1 MLKKYSY
8 EISRIPKAVKRLQE
22 VKELYLYGNSEYA
35 LRILNKMKEAHIEI
49 KAVLVSKEYF
59 HEDNFEG
66 YHVYEAKSFIESSS
80 EPITIVLGFW
90 PLNHTKLIKEL
101 CSCRMI
107 EHIFIL
113 EGGTYVLLNHS
124 CFPKYIDNKVI
135 LMDDYYRRLLKRD
148 LNREYY
154 EENYNLFLQTYE
166 WLADEKSRKTMG
178 NYLNGHIELTEFP
191 LLEVWQ
197 KEDID
202 NQYFPEDIIHLNE
215 KEVFVDCGAY
225 TGDTLEIFCKKVKHF
240 NKYYALEPDKECFN
254 TLHEKLIEG
263 VVHIPAGAWDKKE
276 NLSFSP
282 EDGGCAEVIVDGQQT
297 DLESIACDRLDDLID
312 DADDVTFIKM
322 DIEGAELR
330 ALQGASKILKKSKPK
345 LAICIYHKREDLIT
359 IPQFIKSI
367 VPEYKFYLRA
377 HRPYPG
383 EVVLYGIYDL

>member
-1 MLKKYSY
+1 MLKKYSN
-8 EISRIPKAVKRLQE
+8 EISRIPKAVTRLQGE
-22 VKELYLYGNSEYA
+22 KELYLYGNSEYA
-35 LRILNKMKEAHIEI
+35 LKMLNRMKEDHIEI

-66 YHVYEAKSFIESSS
+66 YHVYEAKSLIESSS
-80 EPITIVLGFW
+80 EPINIVLGFW
-90 PLNHTKLIKEL
+90 PLNHTELIKEL

-107 EHIFIL
+107 ERIFIL
-113 EGGTYVLLNHS
+113 EGCDYVFWNHS
-124 CFPKYIDNKVI
+124 RFPKYIDDKVI
-135 LMDDYYRRLLKRD
+135 LIDDYYGRLLKRG
-148 LNREYY
+148 LSRAYY

-166 WLADEKSRKTMG
+166 WLADEKSRKTME
-178 NYLNGHIELTEFP
+178 NYLEGHIELTEFP

-197 KEDID
+197 KEDVD
-202 NQYFPEDIIHLNE
+202 NQYFPEDIIHLTE
-215 KEVFVDCGAY
+215 KEVFVDCGAF

-254 TLHEKLIEG
+254 TLHEKMIEG
-263 VVHIPAGAWDKKE
+263 VVHIPAGAWDKKQ
-276 NLSFSP
+276 NLNFSH
-282 EDGGCAEVIVDGQQT
+282 EDGGCGEIMIDGQQKE
-297 DLESIACDRLDDLID
+297 LKPIACDRLDVLID

-330 ALQGASKILKKSKPK
+330 ALQGASKILEKSKPK
-345 LAICIYHKREDLIT
+345 LAICVYHRREDLIT

-383 EVVLYGIYDL
+383 EVVLYGI